1 VPKPDTY
8 TFDNNTYMRNMLLPE
23 GSSQRKAVELINYYA
38 NINGLSANKN
48 SIESALKAERDRS
61 RPFIV
66 ITLVFSG
73 ILLFL
78 SSIGCMG
85 VMLVNISFRKKD
97 FSLLMSMGL
106 RKKTLSLL
114 LLMEGMTVSMAGY
127 LAGVLLFNLITLV
140 WVDNPFFRA
149 SPTAYLITFLIT
161 TAAGLLGEAIPV
173 KAISALDPISVIKEK
188 N

>member
-1 VPKPDTY
+1 
-8 TFDNNTYMRNMLLPE
+8 
-23 GSSQRKAVELINYYA
+23 
-38 NINGLSANKN
+38 
-48 SIESALKAERDRS
+48 
-61 RPFIV
+61 
-66 ITLVFSG
+66 
-73 ILLFL
+73 
-78 SSIGCMG
+78 
-85 VMLVNISFRKKD
+85 
-97 FSLLMSMGL
+97 MSMGL

-140 WVDNPFFRA
+140 WVDTPFFRA

-173 KAISALDPISVIKEK
+173 KAIFALDPISVIKEK